1 MSSSTPKASMM
12 STRPSESGTQTPDTG
27 SGVRAPL
34 IELQGITKR
43 FGAFAALDG
52 VDLKIHEAEAV
63 GIIGDN
69 GAGKSTLV
77 KVLSGV
83 YPPSG
88 GSMKFRGQK
97 VKFSSPLDARRIGI
111 EMIYQDLALCED
123 LDVAQNIFLGREQK
137 KKWGPFKILDLQAMK
152 EAAAGD
158 IANLGLHFDVDREV
172 GMLSG
177 GERQM
182 VAVARALRFHPA
194 ALLMDEP
201 TAALSAEKIRTLLEL
216 ITDLK
221 SRGVSI
227 LLVSHRFTDI
237 LHICDRIVVVR
248 GGRIAGEMMPHDQP
262 PAQTMAMMTEMMTG
276 DTLGNGS

>member
-1 MSSSTPKASMM
+1 MM
-12 STRPSESGTQTPDTG
+12 STQSIKPDTSD
-27 SGVRAPL
+27 SGVTSDARTPL
-34 IELQGITKR
+34 IELSGITKT
-43 FGAFAALDG
+43 FGNVEALSG
-52 VDLKIHEAEAV
+52 VDLRIGESESI

-88 GSMKFRGQK
+88 GTMRFRGREVQ
-97 VKFSSPLDARRIGI
+97 FNSPLDARRNGI

-123 LDVAQNIFLGREQK
+123 LDVAQNIFLGREIQK
-137 KKWGPFKILDLQAMK
+137 KLGPFSVLDKRAMTR
-152 EAAAGD
+152 AAAED
-158 IANLGLHFDVDREV
+158 IANMGLDFDVEREV

-182 VAVARALRFHPA
+182 VAVARALQFDPS

-201 TAALSAEKIRTLLEL
+201 TAALSAEKIRRLWEL
-216 ITDLK
+216 ISELK
-221 SRGVSI
+221 NRGVSI

-237 LHICDRIVVVR
+237 LSICDRIVVVR
-248 GGRIAGEMMPHDQP
+248 GGRIAGEMKPHEHP

-276 DTLGNGS
+276 DRITEEADI

>member
-1 MSSSTPKASMM
+1 MSTPSNAKDTTAG
-12 STRPSESGTQTPDTG
+12 THSGA
-27 SGVRAPL
+27 RLPL
-34 IELQGITKR
+34 IQLSGITKT
-43 FGAFAALDG
+43 FGNVHALSG
-52 VDLKIHEAEAV
+52 VDLQIGEAESV

-88 GSMKFRGQK
+88 GTMKFRGK
-97 VKFSSPLDARRIGI
+97 DVRFTSPLDARRNGI

-123 LDVAQNIFLGREQK
+123 LDVAQNIFLGREIK
-137 KKWGPFKILDLQAMK
+137 KKLGPFKLLDK
-152 EAAAGD
+152 EAMTLAAAED
-158 IANLGLHFDVDREV
+158 IANMGLEFDVEREV

-182 VAVARALRFHPA
+182 VAVARALQFAPA

-201 TAALSAEKIRTLLEL
+201 TAALSAEKIRRLWEL
-216 ITDLK
+216 ISELK
-221 SRGVSI
+221 ARGVSI

-237 LHICDRIVVVR
+237 LSICDRIVVVR
-248 GGRIAGEMMPHDQP
+248 GGRIAGEMKPHEHP

-276 DTLGNGS
+276 DRIEGTGV

>member
-1 MSSSTPKASMM
+1 MKSTQLSKPVQSDPGAENGA
-12 STRPSESGTQTPDTG
+12 R
-27 SGVRAPL
+27 VPL
-34 IELQGITKR
+34 IELSGVTKR
-43 FGAFAALDG
+43 FGNFSALDG
-52 VDLKIHEAEAV
+52 IDLQIEEAESV

-83 YPPSG
+83 YRPSG
-88 GSMKFRGQK
+88 GVMKFRGKTVQ
-97 VKFSSPLDARRIGI
+97 FNSPLDARRNGI

-123 LDVAQNIFLGREQK
+123 LDVAQNIFLGRELK
-137 KKWGPFKILDLQAMK
+137 KQVGPFRFLDREAMSR
-152 EAAAGD
+152 AAAED
-158 IANLGLHFDVDREV
+158 IANMGLSFDVEREV

-182 VAVARALRFHPA
+182 VAVARALQFDPA

-201 TAALSAEKIRTLLEL
+201 TAALSAEKIRRLWEL
-216 ITDLK
+216 ISELK
-221 SRGVSI
+221 NRGVSI

-237 LHICDRIVVVR
+237 LSICDRIVVVR
-248 GGRIAGEMMPHDQP
+248 GGRIAGEMRPHQHP

-276 DTLGNGS
+276 DKFDHEVSA

>member
-1 MSSSTPKASMM
+1 M
-12 STRPSESGTQTPDTG
+12 STRLSE
-27 SGVRAPL
+27 VRRREAGALDGARPPL
-34 IELQGITKR
+34 IELHGITKK
-43 FGAFAALDG
+43 FGNFLALDG
-52 VDLKIHEAEAV
+52 INLEIGEAESV

-83 YPPSG
+83 YAPSNG
-88 GSMKFRGQK
+88 TIKFRGQE
-97 VKFSSPLDARRIGI
+97 VRFDSPLDARRSGV

-123 LDVAQNIFLGREQK
+123 LDVAQNIFLGRELK
-137 KKWGPFKILDLQAMK
+137 KKFGPFQFLDRQAMK
-152 EAAAGD
+152 EAAIKD
-158 IANLGLHFDVDREV
+158 ITNMGLTIDVEREV

-182 VAVARALRFHPA
+182 VAVARALQFDPA

-201 TAALSAEKIRTLLEL
+201 TAALSSEKIRRLWEM

-221 SRGVSI
+221 ARGVSI

-237 LHICDRIVVVR
+237 LSICDRIIVVR
-248 GGRIAGEMMPHDQP
+248 SGRIAGQMKPHEHP
-262 PAQTMAMMTEMMTG
+262 PAQTMAMMNEMMTG
-276 DTLGNGS
+276 DKILDEATA

>member
-1 MSSSTPKASMM
+1 M
-12 STRPSESGTQTPDTG
+12 STRLSE
-27 SGVRAPL
+27 VRRREAGALDGARPPL
-34 IELQGITKR
+34 IELHGITKK
-43 FGAFAALDG
+43 FGNFLALDG
-52 VDLKIHEAEAV
+52 INLEIGEAESV

-83 YPPSG
+83 YAPSNG
-88 GSMKFRGQK
+88 TIKFRGQE
-97 VKFSSPLDARRIGI
+97 VRFDSPLDARRSGV

-123 LDVAQNIFLGREQK
+123 LDVAQNIFLGRELK
-137 KKWGPFKILDLQAMK
+137 KKFGPFQFLDRQAMK
-152 EAAAGD
+152 EAAIKD
-158 IANLGLHFDVDREV
+158 IANMGLTIDVEREV

-182 VAVARALRFHPA
+182 VAVARALQFDPA

-201 TAALSAEKIRTLLEL
+201 TAALSSEKIRRLWEM

-221 SRGVSI
+221 ARGVSI

-237 LHICDRIVVVR
+237 LSICDRIIVVR
-248 GGRIAGEMMPHDQP
+248 SGRIAGQMKPHEHP
-262 PAQTMAMMTEMMTG
+262 PAQTMAMMNEMMTG
-276 DTLGNGS
+276 DKILDEATL

>member
-1 MSSSTPKASMM
+1 M
-12 STRPSESGTQTPDTG
+12 STLRSELNQHDPGAHTVGART
-27 SGVRAPL
+27 PL
-34 IELQGITKR
+34 IELRGITKT
-43 FGAFAALDG
+43 FGNFSALDG
-52 VDLKIHEAEAV
+52 VDLRIEEAESV

-83 YPPSG
+83 YRPSG
-88 GSMKFRGQK
+88 GTMKFRGK
-97 VKFSSPLDARRIGI
+97 DVHFASPLDARRSGV

-123 LDVAQNIFLGREQK
+123 LDVAQNIFLGRELK
-137 KKWGPFKILDLQAMK
+137 KRIGPFSILDRDAMNR
-152 EAAAGD
+152 AAAED
-158 IANLGLHFDVDREV
+158 IAKMGLTFDVEREV

-182 VAVARALRFHPA
+182 VAVARALQFDPA

-201 TAALSAEKIRTLLEL
+201 TAALSAEKIRRLWEL
-216 ITDLK
+216 ISGLK
-221 SRGVSI
+221 ARGVSI

-237 LHICDRIVVVR
+237 LSICDRIVVVR
-248 GGRIAGEMMPHDQP
+248 AGRIAGEMKPREHP

-276 DTLGNGS
+276 DKILEQVAT

>member
-1 MSSSTPKASMM
+1 MM
-12 STRPSESGTQTPDTG
+12 SILQNKDNLDRSGASFG
-27 SGVRAPL
+27 ARSAL
-34 IELQGITKR
+34 IELSGITKK
-43 FGAFAALDG
+43 FGNYAALDG
-52 VDLKIHEAEAV
+52 IDLKIHEAEAV

-83 YPPSG
+83 YPPTNG
-88 GSMKFRGQK
+88 TLKFRGQD
-97 VKFSSPLDARRIGI
+97 VKFQSPLDARKNGI

-123 LDVAQNIFLGREQK
+123 LDVAQNIFLGREIK
-137 KKWGPFKILDLQAMK
+137 KRVGPFKLLDRDAMTK
-152 EAAAGD
+152 AAEKD
-158 IANLGLHFDVDREV
+158 ITDLGLHFDVAREV

-182 VAVARALRFHPA
+182 VAVARALQFDPTV
-194 ALLMDEP
+194 LLMDEP
-201 TAALSAEKIRTLLEL
+201 TAALSAEKIRKLLEL

-248 GGRIAGEMMPHDQP
+248 GGRIAGEMKPHEHP

-276 DTLGNGS
+276 DKIGEGKSS

>member
-1 MSSSTPKASMM
+1 MSIQPSNSDTNETGAA
-12 STRPSESGTQTPDTG
+12 TGARP
-27 SGVRAPL
+27 PL
-34 IELQGITKR
+34 IELSGITKS
-43 FGAFAALDG
+43 FGNVEALSG
-52 VDLKIHEAEAV
+52 VDLQIGEAESV

-83 YPPSG
+83 YPPTNG
-88 GSMKFRGQK
+88 TIRFRGRD
-97 VKFSSPLDARRIGI
+97 VRFNSPLDARRNGI

-123 LDVAQNIFLGREQK
+123 LDVAQNIFLGREIRK
-137 KKWGPFKILDLQAMK
+137 NLGPFKLLDRRAMSR
-152 EAAAGD
+152 AAAEE
-158 IANLGLHFDVDREV
+158 IANLGLDFDVEREV

-182 VAVARALRFHPA
+182 VAVARALQFAPS

-201 TAALSAEKIRTLLEL
+201 TAALSAEKIRRLWEL

-237 LHICDRIVVVR
+237 LSICDRIVVVR
-248 GGRIAGEMMPHDQP
+248 GGRIAGQMQPHEHP

-276 DTLGNGS
+276 DRIMTEASA

>member
-1 MSSSTPKASMM
+1 M
-12 STRPSESGTQTPDTG
+12 STRLSE
-27 SGVRAPL
+27 VRRREAGALDGARPPL
-34 IELQGITKR
+34 IELHGVTKK
-43 FGAFAALDG
+43 FGNFLALDG
-52 VDLKIHEAEAV
+52 INLEIGEAESV

-83 YPPSG
+83 YAPSNG
-88 GSMKFRGQK
+88 TIKFRGQE
-97 VKFSSPLDARRIGI
+97 VRFDSPLDARRSGV

-123 LDVAQNIFLGREQK
+123 LDVAQNIFLGRELK
-137 KKWGPFKILDLQAMK
+137 KKFGPFQFLDRQAMK
-152 EAAAGD
+152 EAAIKD
-158 IANLGLHFDVDREV
+158 IANMGLTIDVEREV

-182 VAVARALRFHPA
+182 VAVARALQFDPA

-201 TAALSAEKIRTLLEL
+201 TAALSSEKIRRLWEM

-221 SRGVSI
+221 ARGVSI

-237 LHICDRIVVVR
+237 LSICDRIIVVR
-248 GGRIAGEMMPHDQP
+248 SGRIAGQMKPHEHP
-262 PAQTMAMMTEMMTG
+262 PAQTMAMMNEMMTG
-276 DTLGNGS
+276 DKILDEATA

>member
-1 MSSSTPKASMM
+1 M
-12 STRPSESGTQTPDTG
+12 STLQSSRKQNDPGIQNGART
-27 SGVRAPL
+27 PL
-34 IELQGITKR
+34 IELKGITKT
-43 FGAFAALDG
+43 FSGFSALDG
-52 VDLKIHEAEAV
+52 VDLRIEEAESV

-83 YPPSG
+83 YRPTSG
-88 GSMKFRGQK
+88 TMKFRGEQ
-97 VKFSSPLDARRIGI
+97 VEFNSPLDARRSGV

-123 LDVAQNIFLGREQK
+123 LDVAQNIFLGRELMKQL
-137 KKWGPFKILDLQAMK
+137 GPFRVLDQKAMTR
-152 EAAAGD
+152 AAAKD
-158 IANLGLHFDVDREV
+158 IADMGLHFDVDREV

-182 VAVARALRFHPA
+182 VAVARALQFDPS

-201 TAALSAEKIRTLLEL
+201 TAALSAEKIRKLWEM
-216 ITDLK
+216 ISDLK
-221 SRGVSI
+221 ARGVSI

-237 LHICDRIVVVR
+237 LSICDRIVVVR
-248 GGRIAGEMMPHDQP
+248 GGRIAGEMKPHEHP

-276 DTLGNGS
+276 DKVLEQAAT

>member
-1 MSSSTPKASMM
+1 M
-12 STRPSESGTQTPDTG
+12 STRLSE
-27 SGVRAPL
+27 VRRREAGALDGARPPL
-34 IELQGITKR
+34 IELHGITKK
-43 FGAFAALDG
+43 FGNFLALDG
-52 VDLKIHEAEAV
+52 INLEIGEAESV

-83 YPPSG
+83 YAPSNG
-88 GSMKFRGQK
+88 TIKFRGQE
-97 VKFSSPLDARRIGI
+97 VRFDSPLDARRSGV

-123 LDVAQNIFLGREQK
+123 LDVAQNIFLGRELK
-137 KKWGPFKILDLQAMK
+137 KKFGPFQFLDRQAMK
-152 EAAAGD
+152 EAAIKD
-158 IANLGLHFDVDREV
+158 ITNMGLTIDVEREV

-182 VAVARALRFHPA
+182 VAVARALQFDPA

-201 TAALSAEKIRTLLEL
+201 TAALSSEKIRRLWEM

-221 SRGVSI
+221 ARGVSI

-237 LHICDRIVVVR
+237 LSICDRIIVVR
-248 GGRIAGEMMPHDQP
+248 SGRIAGQMRPHEHP
-262 PAQTMAMMTEMMTG
+262 PAQTMAMMNEMMTG
-276 DTLGNGS
+276 DKILDEATA

>member
-1 MSSSTPKASMM
+1 M
-12 STRPSESGTQTPDTG
+12 STRLSE
-27 SGVRAPL
+27 VRRREAGALDGARPPL
-34 IELQGITKR
+34 IELHGITKK
-43 FGAFAALDG
+43 FGNFLALDG
-52 VDLKIHEAEAV
+52 INLEIGEAESV

-83 YPPSG
+83 YAPSNG
-88 GSMKFRGQK
+88 TIKFRGQE
-97 VKFSSPLDARRIGI
+97 VRFDSPLDARRSGV

-123 LDVAQNIFLGREQK
+123 LDVAQNIFLGRELK
-137 KKWGPFKILDLQAMK
+137 KKFGPFQFLDRQAMK
-152 EAAAGD
+152 EAAIKD
-158 IANLGLHFDVDREV
+158 ITNMGLTIDVEREV

-182 VAVARALRFHPA
+182 VAVARALQFDPA

-201 TAALSAEKIRTLLEL
+201 TAALSSEKIRRLWEM

-221 SRGVSI
+221 ARGVSI

-237 LHICDRIVVVR
+237 LSICDRIIVVR
-248 GGRIAGEMMPHDQP
+248 SGRIAGQMRPHEHP
-262 PAQTMAMMTEMMTG
+262 PAQTMAMMNEMMTG
-276 DTLGNGS
+276 DKILHEATL